1 MFHHNRVR
9 LVLLLAGL
17 AVICHQSAVIDA
29 FSTRT
34 LDHHRLSYLNPQQHA
49 SCRSSS
55 SLAAPQNNSNKFL
68 LHGFLDGIF
77 GGGGGESE
85 KDELNAILATY
96 DIKDVSSKDVD
107 TRFESLSD
115 YITNRWIDLFVS
127 GNIKLTTP
135 VKVSK
140 TSESDNDNDNDD
152 STTTTAVSAKE
163 ETVDEVRGCR
173 LVFQKV
179 DTGYKSKG
187 EEKAKGGGGGDDK
200 KIFIIETTT
209 GSSKTGRRRD
219 TGAKNVGRRESITAG
234 HGEEMR
240 DRRGYNDKGNE
251 RRHYCDR
258 ATEGNRCLE
267 ERNGLR
273 DRQIDR
279 QTDRNRQRQE
289 LNFTATS

>member
-9 LVLLLAGL
+9 LVVLLAGL

-200 KIFIIETTT
+200 KSS
-209 GSSKTGRRRD
+209 SSKQ
-219 TGAKNVGRRESITAG
+219 
-234 HGEEMR
+234 
-240 DRRGYNDKGNE
+240 RRGAPKQGGVE
-251 RRHYCDR
+251 ILVQKMSVAGSPSLRVTARRCEIDEDTMIKEMSEDIIV
-258 ATEGNRCLE
+258 TE
-267 ERNGLR
+267 LR
-273 DRQIDR
+273 KAIDVWKKE
-279 QTDRNRQRQE
+279 TV
-289 LNFTATS
+289 